1 MDPYFQI
8 GVGDGSILP
17 TSLHFWDGTYPALY
31 VCNPCV
37 TDPSGAPKGHSTLY
51 VLVPTLNTARDV
63 DWAQTEA
70 ELRERIPAMLEKV
83 GLKGVRQHIREERY
97 FTAETWRDDFNV
109 FRGAVF
115 NLSHPW
121 LQLGPVRPKVK
132 NRDIEG
138 LYWMGGGTHPGS
150 GLLTIME
157 SANIAANYLT
167 R

>member
-1 MDPYFQI
+1 MPQLSLPSRLALETDPYFQP
-8 GVGDGSILP
+8 VC
-17 TSLHFWDGTYPALY
+17 TSGTARTPPFY

-83 GLKGVRQHIREERY
+83 GLKGVHQHIREERY

-115 NLSHPW
+115 N
-121 LQLGPVRPKVK
+121 GC
-132 NRDIEG
+132 
-138 LYWMGGGTHPGS
+138 GS
-150 GLLTIME
+150 DPERWTK
-157 SANIAANYLT
+157 S